1 MIAAY
6 ESRLRK
12 RTALESLQN
21 QVRARE
27 MQLLAVLRILKR
39 ELTPEE
45 LARVDHCIGQEVKTQ
60 PSMMTKLL
68 RRQ

>member
-21 QVRARE
+21 QVRAHE

-45 LARVDHCIGQEVKTQ
+45 LARVDHCIGQEVK
-60 PSMMTKLL
+60 P
-68 RRQ
+68 